1 MAKKF
6 GLKKTSVY
14 SLTTALLTGI
24 SLSLLLAGDY
34 WLSRQTGGSSLR
46 LGILGAFAFALVFQ
60 PLRDWVQHV
69 IDRLFYQSG
78 YNYQRILKK
87 YSQILAH
94 PMADLDRFAK
104 LAPYLLWKSMKL
116 AGASTIF
123 LDRKSG
129 RYSVRAGIGNNAGLL
144 ARTLPEDSALIREIN
159 AGFKDIYL
167 ADIKR
172 ALKAG
177 RISPEERSHL
187 LQIKSEME
195 QLNTVLV
202 IPAISK
208 SGYFSRPTL
217 LATINLGKKLSGRS
231 YSREDLDFLETIANQ
246 AAISIEYV
254 FILDELKR
262 NQAQVV
268 DSAKLAALG
277 ATVASIAHE
286 LKNPLTYLEI
296 VAQSMA
302 DSWDKPAFKES
313 VIRILPSE
321 VERMKLIID
330 GLSDYS
336 KAHELRIEP
345 VEITAVV
352 DRTLAILGYE
362 IKKYEVNVVR
372 NYPAGDQAK
381 PFALADKDRIVQ
393 VFMNIIANA
402 LQAIAAGKKDNGEP
416 SGRLTLT
423 VSRTD
428 HKISVAISDTGVGIA
443 PEHLPKVFDPFFT
456 TKTTGAGLG
465 LSITKKIVD
474 EHKGSLAIDSRPG
487 QGTTFTVCLP
497 AA

>member
-1 MAKKF
+1 MSLLAKKF
-6 GLKKTSVY
+6 GLKKTFVY
-14 SLTTALLTGI
+14 SITTALLTGL
-24 SLSLLLAGDY
+24 SLSFLLVADL
-34 WLSRQTGGSSLR
+34 WLRYQTGHGSLR
-46 LGILGAFAFALVFQ
+46 FGILAAFAFALLFQ
-60 PLRDWVQHV
+60 PLRDSVQHI
-69 IDRLFYQSG
+69 IDRYFYQSD

-94 PMADLDRFAK
+94 PMPDLDRFAR
-104 LAPYLLWKSMKL
+104 LAPYLLWKSMRL
-116 AGASTIF
+116 TGASTLF

-129 RYSVRAGIGNNAGLL
+129 RYSVRAGIGNNSDLL
-144 ARTLPEDSALIREIN
+144 GRTLPEDSALIRELN
-159 AGFKDIYL
+159 SDFKNL
-167 ADIKR
+167 NLVAIKR
-172 ALKAG
+172 ALKSG
-177 RISPEERSHL
+177 RLSQEERSHL
-187 LQIKSEME
+187 LQIKNEME

-208 SGYFSRPTL
+208 SGYFSRQTL
-217 LATINLGKKLSGRS
+217 LATINLGKKLSDRS

-302 DSWDKPAFKES
+302 DSWDTPAFKDS

-336 KAHELRIEP
+336 KAHELRIGP

-362 IKKYEVNVVR
+362 IGRGRSQSFRAGRQGPDRPGLYEHHR
-372 NYPAGDQAK
+372 QRPAGHRRRQKGRRGTKRTVNAHRR
-381 PFALADKDRIVQ
+381 PDR
-393 VFMNIIANA
+393 
-402 LQAIAAGKKDNGEP
+402 
-416 SGRLTLT
+416 S
-423 VSRTD
+423 
-428 HKISVAISDTGVGIA
+428 
-443 PEHLPKVFDPFFT
+443 
-456 TKTTGAGLG
+456 
-465 LSITKKIVD
+465 
-474 EHKGSLAIDSRPG
+474 
-487 QGTTFTVCLP
+487 
-497 AA
+497 